1 MSNLLFSQRQIERCQ
16 QMPGGR
22 DDNAFYQAL
31 ANGNC
36 FHKLPFLLG
45 GVSPAAKTLAA
56 SGGETKTAD
65 AEQR

>member
-1 MSNLLFSQRQIERCQ
+1 
-16 QMPGGR
+16 MPGGR